1 MRRNRLITILL
12 CMTLAIS
19 AFTGCGKKD
28 TVAEAEPEAQT
39 EKNYVNSTEFVV
51 TEDTEAVEP
60 ETETETE
67 EATEITEENKDTKT
81 TDKTDTAD
89 TSDTASDTAE
99 EAAQEPA
106 QAPAEGT
113 YSNVTLIGDSVM
125 LGAADNISSSMPGC
139 IVDAKESR
147 QVKAGV
153 EIAQGLEQQGNL
165 KGTVVIA
172 LGTNGTFSQETGQA
186 LIDYLGADRNIYWV
200 YAYGVSWQDDSNS
213 VIAALAANN
222 ANVTVIDW
230 PAYAAG
236 HSDYFYNDGIHL
248 NGTGRSAYAQMLVD
262 NVTP

>member
-12 CMTLAIS
+12 CMTLTIS

-28 TVAEAEPEAQT
+28 TVAEAEPETQT

-51 TEDTEAVEP
+51 EPTEAVA
-60 ETETETE
+60 ETETE
-67 EATEITEENKDTKT
+67 EAAEATEIEETDKKDTKT
-81 TDKTDTAD
+81 TDKTDTNAD
-89 TSDTASDTAE
+89 SDAGADTAE
-99 EAAQEPA
+99 ETA

-186 LIDYLGADRNIYWV
+186 LIDYLGTDRNIYWV

-222 ANVTVIDW
+222 SNVTVIDW
-230 PAYAAG
+230 PAYASG

>member
-12 CMTLAIS
+12 CMTLTIS

-28 TVAEAEPEAQT
+28 TVAEAEPETQT

-51 TEDTEAVEP
+51 EPTEAAA
-60 ETETETE
+60 ETETE
-67 EATEITEENKDTKT
+67 EAVEATEVESTEKKDTKT
-81 TDKTDTAD
+81 TDKTDTNAD
-89 TSDTASDTAE
+89 SDAGADAAE
-99 EAAQEPA
+99 EPA

-186 LIDYLGADRNIYWV
+186 LIDYLGTDRNIYWV

-213 VIAALAANN
+213 VIATLAANN

-230 PAYAAG
+230 PAYASG

-248 NGTGRSAYAQMLVD
+248 NSTGRSAYAQMLVD

>member
-1 MRRNRLITILL
+1 MRRKRLVTILL

-28 TVAEAEPEAQT
+28 TVAEAEPETQT

-51 TEDTEAVEP
+51 TDDTEAVEIAA
-60 ETETETE
+60 ETETE
-67 EATEITEENKDTKT
+67 EVTEITEENKDTKT
-81 TDKTDTAD
+81 TDKTDTA
-89 TSDTASDTAE
+89 TSDTASDAAE
-99 EAAQEPA
+99 EVADEPVQEPIVG
-106 QAPAEGT
+106 E
-113 YSNVTLIGDSVM
+113 YSDVTLIGDSVM
-125 LGAADNISSSMPGC
+125 LGAADSISSSMPGC
-139 IVDAKESR
+139 VVDAKESR
-147 QVKAGV
+147 QVKAGI
-153 EIAQGLEQQGNL
+153 EIAQELEQQGKLN
-165 KGTVVIA
+165 GTVVIA

-186 LIDYLGADRNIYWV
+186 LIDYLGTDRNIYWV

-213 VIAALAANN
+213 VIATLAANN

>member
-12 CMTLAIS
+12 CMTLTIS

-28 TVAEAEPEAQT
+28 TVAEAEPETQT

-51 TEDTEAVEP
+51 EATETVV
-60 ETETETE
+60 ETETE
-67 EATEITEENKDTKT
+67 EAVEATEVESTEKKDTKT
-81 TDKTDTAD
+81 TDKTDTNAD
-89 TSDTASDTAE
+89 SDAGADTAE
-99 EAAQEPA
+99 ETA

-186 LIDYLGADRNIYWV
+186 LIDYLGTDRNIYWV

-230 PAYAAG
+230 PAYASG

-248 NGTGRSAYAQMLVD
+248 NSTGRSAYAQMLVD

>member
-12 CMTLAIS
+12 CMTLTIS

-28 TVAEAEPEAQT
+28 TAAEAEPEAQT

-51 TEDTEAVEP
+51 EP
-60 ETETETE
+60 TETAAETE
-67 EATEITEENKDTKT
+67 EAEKAAVIEETDKKDTET
-81 TDKTDTAD
+81 TEKTDTNAD
-89 TSDTASDTAE
+89 SAAEAGAAE
-99 EAAQEPA
+99 ETA

-125 LGAADNISSSMPGC
+125 LGAADNISNSMPGC

-165 KGTVVIA
+165 RSTVVIA
-172 LGTNGTFSQETGQA
+172 LGTNGSFSQETGQA
-186 LIDYLGADRNIYWV
+186 LIDYLGTDRTIYWV

-230 PAYAAG
+230 PAYASG

-262 NVTP
+262 NVAP

>member
-1 MRRNRLITILL
+1 MRRKRLVTILL

-28 TVAEAEPEAQT
+28 TVAEAEPETQT

-51 TEDTEAVEP
+51 TDDTEAAEIVA
-60 ETETETE
+60 ETETE

-81 TDKTDTAD
+81 TDKTDTA
-89 TSDTASDTAE
+89 TSDAAE
-99 EAAQEPA
+99 EVAEEPA

-172 LGTNGTFSQETGQA
+172 LGTNGTFSVETGQA

-213 VIAALAANN
+213 AIATLAANN

>member
-12 CMTLAIS
+12 CMTLTIS

-51 TEDTEAVEP
+51 EPTETAA
-60 ETETETE
+60 ETETE
-67 EATEITEENKDTKT
+67 EAAEIEKTDKKDTET
-81 TDKTDTAD
+81 TEKTDTNAD
-89 TSDTASDTAE
+89 SAAEAGTAE
-99 EAAQEPA
+99 EAA

-153 EIAQGLEQQGNL
+153 ESPRGLSSRE
-165 KGTVVIA
+165 I
-172 LGTNGTFSQETGQA
+172 
-186 LIDYLGADRNIYWV
+186 
-200 YAYGVSWQDDSNS
+200 
-213 VIAALAANN
+213 
-222 ANVTVIDW
+222 
-230 PAYAAG
+230 
-236 HSDYFYNDGIHL
+236 
-248 NGTGRSAYAQMLVD
+248 
-262 NVTP
+262 

>member
-12 CMTLAIS
+12 CMTLTIS

-28 TVAEAEPEAQT
+28 TVAEAEPETQT

-51 TEDTEAVEP
+51 EPTETVA
-60 ETETETE
+60 ETETE
-67 EATEITEENKDTKT
+67 EAAEATEVESTDKKDTKT
-81 TDKTDTAD
+81 TDKTDTNAD
-89 TSDTASDTAE
+89 SEAGADTAE
-99 EAAQEPA
+99 ETA

-186 LIDYLGADRNIYWV
+186 LIDYLGTDRNIYWV

-230 PAYAAG
+230 PAYASG